1 MIKLVICDLDNTLY
15 DWVGYFVPAFD
26 AMLEE
31 LVRTTGQSED
41 DLLDSFRRV
50 HQRYGTSEYAL
61 AVAELDVLAEFDAD
75 LRVTERL
82 EKHQGALLAFRE
94 HRRQSLR
101 LYPDVLQTL
110 RRLRADG
117 RTIVAHTDA
126 MAFYARA
133 RLRQLQVED
142 FFDGLWALADHE
154 FPKELRHDELR
165 RILDLETNGPAAA
178 LGRDVST
185 DELKPEPAVVREIL
199 DAVGVAPEEAVYV
212 GDSLIKDVL
221 VAQRAGVRDI
231 YASYGRAHERE
242 QYRRLVD
249 ITHWTDEDVRREQSL
264 REHDVEPSFT
274 AHCFSDVLRIIDTL
288 ESSSRPTR
296 GGLASRLSRY
306 SARAGYGR
314 MSERATN

>member
-41 DLLDSFRRV
+41 DLLDSFRRL

-61 AVAELDVLAEFDAD
+61 AVAELDVLAECDAD
-75 LRVTERL
+75 LRVADRL
-82 EKHQGALLAFRE
+82 EKHRGALLAFRE
-94 HRRQSLR
+94 RRRQSLR
-101 LYPDVLQTL
+101 LYPDVAQTL

-133 RLRQLQVED
+133 RLHQLQVED
-142 FFDGLWALADHE
+142 LFDGLWALADHE
-154 FPKELRHDELR
+154 FPEGLRHDDLR
-165 RILDLETNGPAAA
+165 RILDLERGRAAA
-178 LGRDVST
+178 LGHDVSAE
-185 DELKPEPAVVREIL
+185 ELKPEPKVVHEIL
-199 DAVGVAPEEAVYV
+199 DAVGVNPEEAVYI

-221 VAQRAGVRDI
+221 VAQRAGVTDI
-231 YASYGRAHERE
+231 YASYGRAHQRE

-249 ITHWTDEDVRREQSL
+249 ITHWTDEDVRREQAL
-264 REHDVEPSFT
+264 REHDVEPSFI
-274 AHCFSDVLRIIDTL
+274 AHSFSDVLRIIDTL
-288 ESSSRPTR
+288 ESSSRPTQPALQV
-296 GGLASRLSRY
+296 G
-306 SARAGYGR
+306 
-314 MSERATN
+314 